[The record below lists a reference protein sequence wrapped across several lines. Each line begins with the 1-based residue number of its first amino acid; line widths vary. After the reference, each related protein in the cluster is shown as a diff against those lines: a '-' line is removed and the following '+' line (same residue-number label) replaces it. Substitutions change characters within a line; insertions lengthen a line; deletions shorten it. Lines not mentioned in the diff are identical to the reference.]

1 MSQIEA
7 GILRVDPVPTRIGR
21 MVQRVVKKARSGA
34 TKHHFNVTIPLEF
47 PEVRADPRRLEQV
60 LRNLVENAVKYSPDG
75 GTVTVRGDVEG
86 GQAVLSVGDEGIG
99 IAPEDLGRVFDRF
112 YRADGAAVRRAGGTG
127 LGLSICQGI
136 VQMLGGRIWAE
147 STPGVGSTFY
157 FTLPLADPADAA
169 AVTREIQEEP
179 A

>member
-7 GILRVDPVPTRIGR
+7 GILRVDPVATRLPR
-21 MVQRVVKKARSGA
+21 MAQRVVKKARSNTSG
-34 TKHHFNVTIPLEF
+34 HHINVTFPGDF

-75 GTVTVRGDVEG
+75 GTVTVRGDVAG
-86 GQAVLSVGDEGIG
+86 GEAVISISDEGIG

-112 YRADGAAVRRAGGTG
+112 YRADGQAVRRAGGTG

-136 VQMLGGRIWAE
+136 VQMHGGRIWAD
-147 STPGVGSTFY
+147 STPGAGSTFH
-157 FTLPLADPADAA
+157 FTLPIVAPTDPTVSSA
-169 AVTREIQEEP
+169 ELQEEP
-179 A
+179 E